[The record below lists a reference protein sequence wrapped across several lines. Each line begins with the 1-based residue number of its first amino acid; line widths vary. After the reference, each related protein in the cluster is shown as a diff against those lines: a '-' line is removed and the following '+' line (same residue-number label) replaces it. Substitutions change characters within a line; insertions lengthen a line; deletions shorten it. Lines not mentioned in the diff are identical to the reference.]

1 MKQKSSKPEERP
13 FVSLLALF
21 LSIVCCLGF
30 VHVEIKL
37 QSQEDEIR
45 FLAKEAMLHQKTHL
59 HQQLP
64 TQHLSSDHETFGFQ
78 WKYIPNE
85 NRLPKS
91 EDESKSYD
99 IERDRTHSER
109 TIANGKQGRIL
120 FRNRRNVLD
129 RRTTAKKQT
138 VSKNVLS
145 VQKLPQF

>member
-45 FLAKEAMLHQKTHL
+45 FLAKEAMSHQKTHL
-59 HQQLP
+59 HQQLL
-64 TQHLSSDHETFGFQ
+64 TQHLRDHQIFGSQ

-85 NRLPKS
+85 NRSPKS
-91 EDESKSYD
+91 EDESKSF
-99 IERDRTHSER
+99 ELVLKEQLLT
-109 TIANGKQGRIL
+109 AN
-120 FRNRRNVLD
+120 
-129 RRTTAKKQT
+129 
-138 VSKNVLS
+138 S
-145 VQKLPQF
+145 VGYYFMIICCS